1 MIRERREK
9 LKMIQGF
16 GVLATGRNELLL
28 SEIEKSIDG
37 QFFFFF
43 RCLGKP
49 VLDIEIQVEMSNKQL
64 GIWV

>member
-43 RCLGKP
+43 QMFGKASFRHRNP
-49 VLDIEIQVEMSNKQL
+49 SGNVK
-64 GIWV
+64 

>member
-9 LKMIQGF
+9 LKMIPGF
-16 GVLATGRNELLL
+16 WVLATGRNELLL

-37 QFFFFF
+37 QVFFF

-49 VLDIEIQVEMSNKQL
+49 VLDRNPSGNVK
-64 GIWV
+64 

>member
-1 MIRERREK
+1 MICERREK
-9 LKMIQGF
+9 LKMIPGF

-43 RCLGKP
+43 SD
-49 VLDIEIQVEMSNKQL
+49 VWESQF
-64 GIWV
+64 